1 MFLAFS
7 LQVSSFQ
14 WRKQHWICCV
24 RWLHSAKRQLQRRWS
39 TSFQPSPWISNSQTQ
54 AAVKQLYPMPT
65 RPLSCAQNIGADK
78 SRHADSTVSSSFWKS
93 NEECQTSWLGLY
105 LVLLLIT
112 RSDTGSTRAKYLRQ
126 LLKLPADNETITSDL
141 QRELSDMTVY
151 WGMMPNNSPVNL
163 STSN

>member
-1 MFLAFS
+1 
-7 LQVSSFQ
+7 
-14 WRKQHWICCV
+14 
-24 RWLHSAKRQLQRRWS
+24 
-39 TSFQPSPWISNSQTQ
+39 
-54 AAVKQLYPMPT
+54 MPT
-65 RPLSCAQNIGADK
+65 RPFSCAQNIGADK
-78 SRHADSTVSSSFWKS
+78 SRHADSAVSSSFWKS

-163 STSN
+163 STSKLKYQVQRHIPVY